1 MSKTLRGHKK
11 HSILHRKNA
20 HVKAINNGGMTRIE
34 SGTQM
39 KKMVGSTTAHTV
51 AFAHNLSSL
60 NKIEFLCEKTK
71 CISSASGDDGGL
83 LIK

>member
-1 MSKTLRGHKK
+1 
-11 HSILHRKNA
+11 
-20 HVKAINNGGMTRIE
+20 
-34 SGTQM
+34 M

-60 NKIEFLCEKTK
+60 NKIEFLCEKAK